1 LAILLNR
8 LVPLLF
14 EDRPPLVMD
23 LVHRSKPLS
32 GRLDLRGATYP
43 HVHRQTKNS
52 VGRELVQVDV
62 EVPKDVD
69 DGGVEEKLKPRVQ
82 QIAEDDDL
90 VITWPRY
97 SFPARGSA
105 GPDHVVL
112 HERAHVSAVNL
123 ASAEGVRLRD
133 LLSDSI
139 ASSFWG
145 HGCGLNAK

>member
-1 LAILLNR
+1 LAVFLHR

-23 LVHRSKPLS
+23 LMRRSKPLS
-32 GRLDLRGATYP
+32 GSLDLCGATYP
-43 HVHRQTKNS
+43 HVHRQAKNS

-69 DGGVEEKLKPRVQ
+69 DSGVEGKPKPRVH

-97 SFPARGSA
+97 NFPARGSV

-112 HERAHVSAVNL
+112 HERAHVGAVNL

-133 LLSDSI
+133 LLRDSI
-139 ASSFWG
+139 TSSFWG
-145 HGCGLNAK
+145 HECGLNAK